1 MEDGETPRMRK
12 YGERKM
18 TRIMMATVL
27 YVTAWAGR
35 TKYHADGF
43 LFDWVYVDT
52 PPLSH
57 ISSW

>member
-18 TRIMMATVL
+18 TRIMMATVPHI
-27 YVTAWAGR
+27 TAWEGH

-43 LFDWVYVDT
+43 FFRMSV
-52 PPLSH
+52 P
-57 ISSW
+57 IC